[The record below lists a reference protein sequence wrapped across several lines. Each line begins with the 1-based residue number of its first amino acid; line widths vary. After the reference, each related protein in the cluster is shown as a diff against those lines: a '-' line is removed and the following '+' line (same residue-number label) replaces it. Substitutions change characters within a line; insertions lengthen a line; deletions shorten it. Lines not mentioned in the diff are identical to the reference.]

1 MNKRN
6 WMNLLKPLIQSHLW
20 YIWEES
26 AAILRDY
33 IWLCA
38 RVTILAVGPQYR
50 YYKMPW
56 ERHTNNNRIHHKP
69 WPISGLI
76 YYASIKKADSRLFE
90 CFLLSASFVTLLRFI
105 LLVLPLLKVLVQVIL
120 VVRSWK
126 IRCELF
132 LIFLNHKN
140 LSYLRSCHLP
150 IFFEN
155 III

>member
-6 WMNLLKPLIQSHLW
+6 WVNLLKPFAVPPLVHLRR
-20 YIWEES
+20 ICGNS
-26 AAILRDY
+26 AGLYLTLRTCHN
-33 IWLCA
+33 IGGWP
-38 RVTILAVGPQYR
+38 AVQVL

-90 CFLLSASFVTLLRFI
+90 CFLLSASFVTLLRSI
-105 LLVLPLLKVLVQVIL
+105 LLVLPLLKVLVIL